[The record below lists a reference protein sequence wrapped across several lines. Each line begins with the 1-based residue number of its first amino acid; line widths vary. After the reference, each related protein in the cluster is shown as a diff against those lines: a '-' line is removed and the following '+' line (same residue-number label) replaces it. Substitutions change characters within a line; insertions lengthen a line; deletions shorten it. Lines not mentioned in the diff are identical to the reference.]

1 MLPSVKICL
10 HSFLIFCTS
19 PSKYVALNLLRS
31 NTYCTG
37 SAMKLFS
44 SIIGCWQ
51 HNNHNHNRW
60 HQKYMGDPKI
70 FRLQWILSSCA
81 LIFCEVSLSSTEFQ
95 CKLWETRLSRCNECR
110 LLKTTVWI
118 IIGLYIICSGSYSHQ
133 LLGTRHMNNKYNKT
147 IKDGDTYITLMV
159 IIKLRP
165 EDPGTLRQI
174 VFNLNLCRNLKKLA
188 EMCSCIRGKSIT
200 WLCSVRW
207 IEVKSES
214 NRYM

>member
-19 PSKYVALNLLRS
+19 PSHYVALNLLRS

-147 IKDGDTYITLMV
+147 IKDGDTYITVDHLTIGV
-159 IIKLRP
+159 IWKDLNKVIDCLRP
-165 EDPGTLRQI
+165 
-174 VFNLNLCRNLKKLA
+174 K
-188 EMCSCIRGKSIT
+188 
-200 WLCSVRW
+200 
-207 IEVKSES
+207 
-214 NRYM
+214 RY

>member
-19 PSKYVALNLLRS
+19 PSHYVALNLLRS

-118 IIGLYIICSGSYSHQ
+118 IIGLYIICSGGEVSVIMKVGMCQ
-133 LLGTRHMNNKYNKT
+133 CQKLT
-147 IKDGDTYITLMV
+147 IHHTPWVSCQRIW
-159 IIKLRP
+159 IR
-165 EDPGTLRQI
+165 
-174 VFNLNLCRNLKKLA
+174 A
-188 EMCSCIRGKSIT
+188 EMCSLKIF
-200 WLCSVRW
+200 
-207 IEVKSES
+207 IEME
-214 NRYM
+214 NL

>member
-19 PSKYVALNLLRS
+19 PSHYVALNLLRS

-133 LLGTRHMNNKYNKT
+133 LLGTRHMNNRYNKA
-147 IKDGDTYITLMV
+147 IKDGDIGYPAYSHHDKIPPWWGNVSKM
-159 IIKLRP
+159 
-165 EDPGTLRQI
+165 
-174 VFNLNLCRNLKKLA
+174 
-188 EMCSCIRGKSIT
+188 
-200 WLCSVRW
+200 SVKWWRW
-207 IEVKSES
+207 E
-214 NRYM
+214 